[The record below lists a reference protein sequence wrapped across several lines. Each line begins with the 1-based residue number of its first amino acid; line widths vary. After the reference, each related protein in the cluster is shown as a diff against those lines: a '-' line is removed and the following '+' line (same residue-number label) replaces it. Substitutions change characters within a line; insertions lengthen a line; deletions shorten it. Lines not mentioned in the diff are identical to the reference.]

1 MDSSDT
7 FHSGDKVT
15 ALLKEV
21 YWHWVQRGDNGTVL
35 DVLNDESVTVSFEV
49 PAGRERN
56 VMGTT
61 TRSVRPFSI
70 TMNVAPTE
78 IERTR

>member
-1 MDSSDT
+1 MNSSDT
-7 FHSGDKVT
+7 FNSGDKVT

-35 DVLNDESVTVSFEV
+35 SVLDDGRVTVSFEV
-49 PAGRERN
+49 PAGRERS

-61 TRSVRPFSI
+61 TRSIRPFSV
-70 TMNVAPTE
+70 TMNVLPTE